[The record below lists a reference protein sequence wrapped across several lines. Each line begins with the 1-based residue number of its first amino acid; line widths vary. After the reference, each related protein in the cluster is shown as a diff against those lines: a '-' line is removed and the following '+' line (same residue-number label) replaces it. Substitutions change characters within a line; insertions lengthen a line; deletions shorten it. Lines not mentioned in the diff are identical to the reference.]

1 MLLTPDVL
9 DQIEREYCS
18 RSLANFV
25 RRAWQILD
33 PGMPLVWGPH
43 MDAVCLHLEAVTKG
57 QINRL
62 LINIPPG
69 TSKSSLVSVYWPAWE
84 WGPKGIPTNR
94 VIGAS
99 HEQSLSVRDSTKM
112 RRLVTDPW
120 YQKLWPTNLMRDNNQ
135 KLSFE
140 NESTGFRQACAVR
153 SMTGRRG
160 DRVIWDDPHSAE
172 DAHSPAALIEAER
185 IFKETLPTRL
195 VSPEHSAI
203 VIVMQRLNENDVS
216 GIILSDDYGYEHLCL
231 PMEYERD
238 RHCKTSIGWEDWRK
252 EEGELLFPDRFPA
265 HVVERDKKL
274 MGSHAVAGQFQQR
287 PSAKG
292 GSVFLDHGQRFYLPK
307 DIPEKFDQ
315 VICSWDCTFKD
326 TDGSD
331 YVVGQIWGRKD
342 ANCYLLDQVRDRMS
356 FTNTKKAV
364 VSLKASR
371 DDIRAVLIEDKA
383 NGPAI
388 IDSLK
393 MEVPG
398 LLPVE
403 PDGSKLARAHAIT
416 YLWEAG
422 NIYLPHKDIAPWVT
436 RLTDE
441 MSSFPFGANDDQVDS
456 MTQAVRH
463 LYPVR
468 GKIKI
473 SAEAKARA
481 MRYPMGRR

>member
-25 RRAWQILD
+25 RRAWPILD

-43 MDAVCLHLEAVTKG
+43 MDAVCLHLEAVTNG

-112 RRLVTDPW
+112 RRLVTDSW

-172 DAHSPAALIEAER
+172 DAHSPAALIEAKR

-252 EEGELLFPDRFPA
+252 EEGELLFPGRFPA

-287 PSAKG
+287 PSPLGGGILKG
-292 GSVFLDHGQRFYLPK
+292 EWFGRYTVLPK
-307 DIPEKFDQ
+307 LKYRAVFVDTAQKAKQHNDYQ
-315 VICSWDCTFKD
+315 VAECWGLGE
-326 TDGSD
+326 DG
-331 YVVGQIWGRKD
+331 
-342 ANCYLLDQVRDRMS
+342 YLYLIDVLRDRFQAYELETRIPDFWS
-356 FTNTKKAV
+356 KHRAETNGRLRFMAV
-364 VSLKASR
+364 
-371 DDIRAVLIEDKA
+371 EDKSSGTELIQKIQKCIKPKIPVRPIPR
-383 NGPAI
+383 GPN
-388 IDSLK
+388 LN
-393 MEVPG
+393 
-398 LLPVE
+398 
-403 PDGSKLARAHAIT
+403 KLTRVMDVQGYIESG
-416 YLWEAG
+416 Y
-422 NIYLPHKDIAPWVT
+422 IKIPMDAPWVHDFVT
-436 RLTDE
+436 E
-441 MSSFPFGANDDQVDS
+441 CESFTADDTHAHDDQIDPMCDAIS
-456 MTQAVRH
+456 QMLH
-463 LYPVR
+463 N
-468 GKIKI
+468 GKPSLADIL
-473 SAEAKARA
+473 
-481 MRYPMGRR
+481 

>member
-99 HEQSLSVRDSTKM
+99 HEQSLAVRDSTKM
-112 RRLVTDPW
+112 RRLVTDEW
-120 YQKLWPTNLMRDNNQ
+120 YQRLWPTTLMRDNNQ

-231 PMEYERD
+231 PMEYERN

-287 PSAKG
+287 PSPLGGGILKG
-292 GSVFLDHGQRFYLPK
+292 EWFGRYTVLPK
-307 DIPEKFDQ
+307 LKYRAVFVDTAQKAKQHNDYQ
-315 VICSWDCTFKD
+315 VAECWGLGE
-326 TDGSD
+326 DG
-331 YVVGQIWGRKD
+331 
-342 ANCYLLDQVRDRMS
+342 YLYLIDVLRDRFQAYELETRIPDFWS
-356 FTNTKKAV
+356 KHRAETNGRLRFMAV
-364 VSLKASR
+364 
-371 DDIRAVLIEDKA
+371 EDKSSGTELIQKIQKCIKPKIPVRPIPR
-383 NGPAI
+383 GPN
-388 IDSLK
+388 LN
-393 MEVPG
+393 
-398 LLPVE
+398 
-403 PDGSKLARAHAIT
+403 KLTRVMDVQGYIESGYIKIPA
-416 YLWEAG
+416 
-422 NIYLPHKDIAPWVT
+422 DAPWVHDFVT
-436 RLTDE
+436 E
-441 MSSFPFGANDDQVDS
+441 CESFTADDTHAHDDQIDPMCDAIS
-456 MTQAVRH
+456 QMLH
-463 LYPVR
+463 N
-468 GKIKI
+468 GKPSLADIL
-473 SAEAKARA
+473 
-481 MRYPMGRR
+481 

>member
-25 RRAWQILD
+25 RRAWPILD

-120 YQKLWPTNLMRDNNQ
+120 YQKLWPTNLMKDNNQ

-172 DAHSPAALIEAER
+172 DAHSQAAMIEAKR

-287 PSAKG
+287 PSPLGGGILKG
-292 GSVFLDHGQRFYLPK
+292 EWFGRYTVLPK
-307 DIPEKFDQ
+307 LKYRAVFVDTAQKAKQHNDYQ
-315 VICSWDCTFKD
+315 VAECWGLGE
-326 TDGSD
+326 DG
-331 YVVGQIWGRKD
+331 
-342 ANCYLLDQVRDRMS
+342 YLYLIDVLRDRFQAYELETRIPDFWS
-356 FTNTKKAV
+356 KHRAETNGRLRFMAV
-364 VSLKASR
+364 
-371 DDIRAVLIEDKA
+371 EDKSSGTELIQKIQKCIKPKIPVRPIPR
-383 NGPAI
+383 GPN
-388 IDSLK
+388 LN
-393 MEVPG
+393 
-398 LLPVE
+398 
-403 PDGSKLARAHAIT
+403 KLTRVMDVQGYIESG
-416 YLWEAG
+416 Y
-422 NIYLPHKDIAPWVT
+422 IKIPMDAPWVHDFVT
-436 RLTDE
+436 E
-441 MSSFPFGANDDQVDS
+441 CESFTADDTHAHDDQIDPMCDAIS
-456 MTQAVRH
+456 QMLH
-463 LYPVR
+463 N
-468 GKIKI
+468 GKPSLADIL
-473 SAEAKARA
+473 
-481 MRYPMGRR
+481 

>member
-120 YQKLWPTNLMRDNNQ
+120 YQKLWPTNLMKDNNQ

-140 NESTGFRQACAVR
+140 NDKTGFRQACAVR

-203 VIVMQRLNENDVS
+203 VIVGQ
-216 GIILSDDYGYEHLCL
+216 DD
-231 PMEYERD
+231 
-238 RHCKTSIGWEDWRK
+238 
-252 EEGELLFPDRFPA
+252 A
-265 HVVERDKKL
+265 
-274 MGSHAVAGQFQQR
+274 
-287 PSAKG
+287 
-292 GSVFLDHGQRFYLPK
+292 
-307 DIPEKFDQ
+307 
-315 VICSWDCTFKD
+315 
-326 TDGSD
+326 
-331 YVVGQIWGRKD
+331 
-342 ANCYLLDQVRDRMS
+342 
-356 FTNTKKAV
+356 
-364 VSLKASR
+364 
-371 DDIRAVLIEDKA
+371 
-383 NGPAI
+383 
-388 IDSLK
+388 
-393 MEVPG
+393 
-398 LLPVE
+398 
-403 PDGSKLARAHAIT
+403 
-416 YLWEAG
+416 
-422 NIYLPHKDIAPWVT
+422 
-436 RLTDE
+436 
-441 MSSFPFGANDDQVDS
+441 
-456 MTQAVRH
+456 
-463 LYPVR
+463 
-468 GKIKI
+468 
-473 SAEAKARA
+473 
-481 MRYPMGRR
+481 

>member
-25 RRAWQILD
+25 RRAWPILD

-99 HEQSLSVRDSTKM
+99 HEQSLAVRDSTKM
-112 RRLVTDPW
+112 RRLVTDEW
-120 YQKLWPTNLMRDNNQ
+120 YQRLWPTTLMRDNNQ

-231 PMEYERD
+231 PMEYERN

-287 PSAKG
+287 PSPLGGGILKG
-292 GSVFLDHGQRFYLPK
+292 EWFGRYTVLPK
-307 DIPEKFDQ
+307 LKYRAVFVDTAQKAKQHNDYQ
-315 VICSWDCTFKD
+315 VAECWGLGE
-326 TDGSD
+326 DG
-331 YVVGQIWGRKD
+331 
-342 ANCYLLDQVRDRMS
+342 YLYLIDVLRDRFQAYELETRIPDFWS
-356 FTNTKKAV
+356 KHRAETNGRLRFMAV
-364 VSLKASR
+364 
-371 DDIRAVLIEDKA
+371 EDKSSGTELIQKIQKCIKPKIPVRPIPR
-383 NGPAI
+383 GPN
-388 IDSLK
+388 LN
-393 MEVPG
+393 
-398 LLPVE
+398 
-403 PDGSKLARAHAIT
+403 KLTRVMDVQGYIESGYIKIPA
-416 YLWEAG
+416 
-422 NIYLPHKDIAPWVT
+422 DAPWVHDFVT
-436 RLTDE
+436 E
-441 MSSFPFGANDDQVDS
+441 CESFTADDTHAHDDQIDPMCDAIS
-456 MTQAVRH
+456 QMLH
-463 LYPVR
+463 N
-468 GKIKI
+468 GKPSLADIL
-473 SAEAKARA
+473 
-481 MRYPMGRR
+481 

>member
-1 MLLTPDVL
+1 
-9 DQIEREYCS
+9 
-18 RSLANFV
+18 
-25 RRAWQILD
+25 
-33 PGMPLVWGPH
+33 

-99 HEQSLSVRDSTKM
+99 HEQSLAVRDSTKM
-112 RRLVTDPW
+112 RRLVTDEW
-120 YQKLWPTNLMRDNNQ
+120 YQRLWPTTLMRDNNQ

-231 PMEYERD
+231 PMEYERN

-287 PSAKG
+287 PSPLGGGILKG
-292 GSVFLDHGQRFYLPK
+292 EWFGRYTVLPK
-307 DIPEKFDQ
+307 LKYRAVFVDTAQKAKQHNDYQ
-315 VICSWDCTFKD
+315 VAECWGLGE
-326 TDGSD
+326 DG
-331 YVVGQIWGRKD
+331 
-342 ANCYLLDQVRDRMS
+342 YLYLIDVLRDRFQAYELETRIPDFWS
-356 FTNTKKAV
+356 KHRAETNGRLRFMAV
-364 VSLKASR
+364 
-371 DDIRAVLIEDKA
+371 EDKSSGTELIQKIQKCIKPKIPVRPIPR
-383 NGPAI
+383 GPN
-388 IDSLK
+388 LN
-393 MEVPG
+393 
-398 LLPVE
+398 
-403 PDGSKLARAHAIT
+403 KLTRVMDVQGYIESGYIKIPA
-416 YLWEAG
+416 
-422 NIYLPHKDIAPWVT
+422 DAPWVHDFVT
-436 RLTDE
+436 E
-441 MSSFPFGANDDQVDS
+441 CESFTADDTHAHDDQIDPMCDAIS
-456 MTQAVRH
+456 QMLH
-463 LYPVR
+463 N
-468 GKIKI
+468 GKPSLADIL
-473 SAEAKARA
+473 
-481 MRYPMGRR
+481 

>member
-25 RRAWQILD
+25 RRAWPILD

-99 HEQSLSVRDSTKM
+99 HEQSLAVRDSTKM

-120 YQKLWPTNLMRDNNQ
+120 YQKLWPTNLMKDNNQ

-231 PMEYERD
+231 PMEYERN

-287 PSAKG
+287 PSPLGGGILKG
-292 GSVFLDHGQRFYLPK
+292 EWFGRYTVLPK
-307 DIPEKFDQ
+307 LKYRAVFVDTAQKAKQHNDYQ
-315 VICSWDCTFKD
+315 VAECWGLGE
-326 TDGSD
+326 DG
-331 YVVGQIWGRKD
+331 
-342 ANCYLLDQVRDRMS
+342 YLYLIDVLRDRFQAYELETRIPDFWS
-356 FTNTKKAV
+356 KHRAETNGRLRFMAV
-364 VSLKASR
+364 
-371 DDIRAVLIEDKA
+371 EDKSSGTELIQKIQKCIKPKIPVRPIPR
-383 NGPAI
+383 GPN
-388 IDSLK
+388 LN
-393 MEVPG
+393 
-398 LLPVE
+398 
-403 PDGSKLARAHAIT
+403 KLTRVMDVQGYIESGYIKIPA
-416 YLWEAG
+416 
-422 NIYLPHKDIAPWVT
+422 DAPWVHDFVT
-436 RLTDE
+436 E
-441 MSSFPFGANDDQVDS
+441 CESFTADDTHAHDDQIDPMCDAIS
-456 MTQAVRH
+456 QMLH
-463 LYPVR
+463 N
-468 GKIKI
+468 GKPSLADIL
-473 SAEAKARA
+473 
-481 MRYPMGRR
+481 